1 MKTQEEIHN
10 LLEAIQTVTKALNTA
25 INAENSSD
33 RMVMAMMLIP
43 LLPTIDEFMAA
54 LKKDVND
61 TEEEKSSLEE
71 EKSSS
76 EDPLD
81 DLIRQ
86 IKPNGSIS

>member
-10 LLEAIQTVTKALNTA
+10 LLEAIQTVTKALNNA
-25 INAENSSD
+25 INTENSSD
-33 RMVMAMMLIP
+33 RMIMAMMLLP
-43 LLPTIDEFMAA
+43 LMPTIDDFMAT

-76 EDPLD
+76 EDQLNNPLF
-81 DLIRQ
+81 Q
-86 IKPNGSIS
+86 VKSNGTPS

>member
-10 LLEAIQTVTKALNTA
+10 LLEAIKIVTKELNNA
-25 INAENSSD
+25 INTENSND
-33 RMVMAMMLIP
+33 RIVMAMMLMP
-43 LLPTIDEFMAA
+43 LLPTIDEFMTT

-76 EDPLD
+76 EDQLNNPL
-81 DLIRQ
+81 LQ
-86 IKPNGSIS
+86 VKPNGTPS

>member
-10 LLEAIQTVTKALNTA
+10 LLEAIKIITKELNNA
-25 INAENSSD
+25 INTENNND

-43 LLPTIDEFMAA
+43 LLPTIDEFMTT

-71 EKSSS
+71 EKSS
-76 EDPLD
+76 
-81 DLIRQ
+81 
-86 IKPNGSIS
+86 

>member
-10 LLEAIQTVTKALNTA
+10 LLEAIKIITKELNNA
-25 INAENSSD
+25 INTENSND

-43 LLPTIDEFMAA
+43 LLPTIDEFMTT

-76 EDPLD
+76 EDQLNNS
-81 DLIRQ
+81 LLQ
-86 IKPNGSIS
+86 VKSNGTPS

>member
-10 LLEAIQTVTKALNTA
+10 LLEAIKIITKELNNA
-25 INAENSSD
+25 INTENSND

-43 LLPTIDEFMAA
+43 LLPTIDEFMTI

-76 EDPLD
+76 KDQLD
-81 DLIRQ
+81 NSFLQ
-86 IKPNGSIS
+86 VKPNGTPS

>member
-10 LLEAIQTVTKALNTA
+10 LLEAIKIITKELNNA
-25 INAENSSD
+25 INTENSND
-33 RMVMAMMLIP
+33 RMVMAMMLMP
-43 LLPTIDEFMAA
+43 LLPTIDEFMTT

-76 EDPLD
+76 EDQLNNS
-81 DLIRQ
+81 LLQ
-86 IKPNGSIS
+86 VKPNGTPS